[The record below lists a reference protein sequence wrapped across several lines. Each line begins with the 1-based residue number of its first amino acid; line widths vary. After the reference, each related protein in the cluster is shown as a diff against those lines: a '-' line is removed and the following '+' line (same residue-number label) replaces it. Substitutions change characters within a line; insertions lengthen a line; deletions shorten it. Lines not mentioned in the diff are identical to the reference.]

1 MALVPVTKK
10 AKNDI
15 ARIHDG
21 IDGLISSFFGDMES
35 PFSSRNYW
43 PALDIVDKDEAFI
56 VKAEIPGCKTEDI
69 DISIHGNTLTI
80 SGEKKQQ
87 EEKEGKGHYHV
98 ERSYGSFRRELSLPV
113 DIETENIEA
122 TYKNG
127 VLCLTLPKA
136 KSAKPIKV
144 KVNEK

>member
-1 MALVPVTKK
+1 MALTPVTKK

-15 ARIHDG
+15 ARLHDG
-21 IDGLISSFFGDMES
+21 IDGLINSFFGDLEN

-43 PALDIVDKDEAFI
+43 PALDIADKDEAFV
-56 VKAEIPGCKTEDI
+56 VKAKIPGCKTEDI

-87 EEKEGKGHYHV
+87 EEKEGKGYYHV
-98 ERSYGSFRRELSLPV
+98 ERSYGSFRRELNLPV
-113 DIETENIEA
+113 DIETKNVAA

-127 VLCLTLPKA
+127 VLSLTLPKVP
-136 KSAKPIKV
+136 SP
-144 KVNEK
+144 